1 MNRSETSLEKPG
13 LRSFRNLPLPVWM
26 RTTAE
31 LNTTGKHSAPRKR
44 RALAEFQPVNELTGF
59 CVPTQSGRGS
69 RRLAAALRPRPGRK
83 LPDDLRAENVGR
95 LTAAFSQGVRDV
107 GFEQLVEQIDTGP
120 IHVGEQ
126 VRVFFDGDEAFAS
139 ILDAIGHAQ
148 QEVLLETYILR
159 DDAAGN
165 EILQRLG
172 RAAGRGVSVR
182 VLADAFGSWTT
193 RRSFWLQM
201 RQLGIQA
208 RLFHPFWFSI
218 WDHLVRD
225 HRKIIV
231 IDRQTAFTGG
241 MNIGN
246 EYGSS
251 RRIKGRRWR
260 DTHARIEGS
269 TAWEMALVFRE
280 GWVRAGGESFAVPK
294 QLFSNGEGARILVL
308 DSRPGRGYAETAAV
322 LAAIVGACRRRL
334 WVTNSYFA
342 PRRLLLHLLVSAA
355 HRGVDVR
362 LLLPGVS
369 DIPLVRHAGHGC
381 FADLLASGVRIFEY
395 QPAVLHAK
403 TLVADDYVS
412 VIGSSNL
419 DVRSFHFN
427 AECNVLVL
435 DEDTARDMA
444 RAFEADLRD
453 SVEIRL
459 PQWEQRPWWRR
470 VRDTLARHLTPVL

>member
-1 MNRSETSLEKPG
+1 MLNDAVQSSATRMWPASLESRPAT
-13 LRSFRNLPLPVWM
+13 
-26 RTTAE
+26 RT
-31 LNTTGKHSAPRKR
+31 LSSRPRKR
-44 RALAEFQPVNELTGF
+44 HACGP
-59 CVPTQSGRGS
+59 

-83 LPDDLRAENVGR
+83 LPADLRAENVGC
-95 LTAAFSQGVRDV
+95 LTAAFPQGVRDV
-107 GFEQLVEQIDTGP
+107 GFEQFVQQIDTGP

-126 VRVFFDGDEAFAS
+126 VRVFFDGDEVFAS
-139 ILDAIGHAQ
+139 ILEAIDHAQ
-148 QEVLLETYILR
+148 QEVLLEAYILR

-165 EILQRLG
+165 EILRRLG
-172 RAAGRGVSVR
+172 RAATRGVSVR

-193 RRSFWLQM
+193 RRPFWRQM

-208 RLFHPFWFSI
+208 RLFHPVWVHV

-231 IDRQTAFTGG
+231 IDRQIAFTGG

-251 RRIKGRRWR
+251 RRAKGRRWR

-269 TAWEMALVFRE
+269 TAWEMAVVFRE
-280 GWVRAGGESFAVPK
+280 GWVRAGGEPFVISA
-294 QLFSNGEGARILVL
+294 QALSDGEGARTLVL

-322 LAAIVGACRRRL
+322 LATIVGACQRRL

-342 PRRLLLHLLVSAA
+342 PRRLLLQLLANAA

-362 LLLPGVS
+362 LLLPGLS

-444 RAFEADLRD
+444 GAFEADLRD

-459 PQWEQRPWWRR
+459 PEWGQRPWWRQ
-470 VRDTLARHLTPVL
+470 VRDALARHLTPVL